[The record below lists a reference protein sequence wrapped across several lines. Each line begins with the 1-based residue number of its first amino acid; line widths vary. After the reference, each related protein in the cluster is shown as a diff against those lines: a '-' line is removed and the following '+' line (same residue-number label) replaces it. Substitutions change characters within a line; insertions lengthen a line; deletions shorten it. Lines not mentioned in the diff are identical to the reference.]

1 MASNR
6 VKFGPARIR
15 DRFELMD
22 GILLVFLI
30 LMALAI
36 IFPLLN
42 VLALSFASQKEAAER
57 PLMLFPFQPTIDNYY
72 RLFQDP
78 RIAIGYKTTLLIVLI
93 GVPINMLLTT
103 SLAYGL
109 SRTNFPGGKVIFYA
123 VLLTMLFNGGIVP
136 MYLLMLQLG
145 LTKSLFSVLLAYG
158 VNTFYFV
165 ITRAYMMSLPDALIE
180 SAKIDGATEW
190 RILFSVILPLSKPI
204 LATVLLFYPGYTY
217 KSIDPAGTTA
227 TTKVGE
233 GTVITLYY
241 AVERWNEWYNAMI
254 FLRRNDLI
262 PLQLVLRNIVMESN
276 IVNSLSIAGPHVPR
290 FTEGI
295 QSATIMV
302 TMLPIMC
309 FFPFLQKYFVKGI
322 MVGAIK
328 A

>member
-1 MASNR
+1 MASNKKN
-6 VKFGPARIR
+6 VANVRIR

-22 GILLVFLI
+22 AILLFFLI
-30 LMALAI
+30 LMALVI
-36 IFPLLN
+36 IFPVIN

-57 PLMLFPFQPTIDNYY
+57 PLMMFPREPTIDNFY

-78 RIAIGYKTTLLIVLI
+78 RILIGYKTTLLIVLI
-93 GVPINMLLTT
+93 GVPLNMILTT

-109 SRTNFPGGKVIFYA
+109 SRTNFPGGKFLFYA

-136 MYLLMLQLG
+136 LYLLMMQLG

-158 VNTFYFV
+158 VNTFYFI
-165 ITRAYMMSLPDALIE
+165 ITRSYMMSLPDALIE

-190 RILFSVILPLSKPI
+190 RIFFSVILPLSKPI
-204 LATVLLFYPGYTY
+204 LATVLLFY
-217 KSIDPAGTTA
+217 
-227 TTKVGE
+227 
-233 GTVITLYY
+233 
-241 AVERWNEWYNAMI
+241 AVDRWNEWYNAMI

-262 PLQLVLRNIVMESN
+262 PLQLVLRTIVMDSN
-276 IVNSLSIAGPHVPR
+276 IVNSLSIAGPRVPR

>member
-1 MASNR
+1 MKKTTAN
-6 VKFGPARIR
+6 VRIR

-22 GILLVFLI
+22 GILLFFLI
-30 LMALAI
+30 LMALVI
-36 IFPLLN
+36 IFPVIN

-57 PLMLFPFQPTIDNYY
+57 PLMMFPLQPTIDNYY

-78 RIAIGYKTTLLIVLI
+78 RIVIGYKTTLLIVLI
-93 GVPINMLLTT
+93 GVPLNMLLTT

-109 SRTNFPGGKVIFYA
+109 SRTNFPGGKVIFYLI
-123 VLLTMLFNGGIVP
+123 LLTMLFNGGIVP

-145 LTKSLFSVLLAYG
+145 LTKSLFSVLL
-158 VNTFYFV
+158 F
-165 ITRAYMMSLPDALIE
+165 
-180 SAKIDGATEW
+180 
-190 RILFSVILPLSKPI
+190 
-204 LATVLLFYPGYTY
+204 
-217 KSIDPAGTTA
+217 
-227 TTKVGE
+227 
-233 GTVITLYY
+233 Y
-241 AVERWNEWYNAMI
+241 AVDRWNEWYNAMI

-262 PLQLVLRNIVMESN
+262 PLQLVLRTIVMDSN
-276 IVNSLSIAGPHVPR
+276 IVNSLSIAGPRVPR

-295 QSATIMV
+295 QSATIIV

>member
-1 MASNR
+1 MTA
-6 VKFGPARIR
+6 ARKKHRHFR

-22 GILLVFLI
+22 ALI
-30 LMALAI
+30 LIFLLLMAI
-36 IFPLLN
+36 IIALPVIN
-42 VLALSFASQKEAAER
+42 VLALSFATQKEAAER
-57 PLMLFPFQPTIDNYY
+57 PLMLFPLSPTIDNYF

-78 RIAIGYKTTLLIVLI
+78 RIGIGYKTTLLIVLI
-93 GVPINMLLTT
+93 GVPFNMLLTT

-109 SRTNFPGGKVIFYA
+109 SRTSFPGGKVIFYL

-165 ITRAYMMSLPDALIE
+165 ITRSYMMSLPDALIE

-204 LATVLLFYPGYTY
+204 LATVLLFY
-217 KSIDPAGTTA
+217 
-227 TTKVGE
+227 
-233 GTVITLYY
+233 
-241 AVERWNEWYNAMI
+241 AVDRWNEWYNAMI

-262 PLQLVLRNIVMESN
+262 PLQLVLRNIVMDSS

>member
-6 VKFGPARIR
+6 VKFGPAHIR

-204 LATVLLFYPGYTY
+204 LATVLLFY
-217 KSIDPAGTTA
+217 
-227 TTKVGE
+227 
-233 GTVITLYY
+233 
-241 AVERWNEWYNAMI
+241 AVDRWNEWYNAMI

>member
-1 MASNR
+1 MASMKKTNAN
-6 VKFGPARIR
+6 VRIR

-22 GILLVFLI
+22 GILLFFLV
-30 LMALAI
+30 LMALVI
-36 IFPLLN
+36 IFPVIN

-57 PLMLFPFQPTIDNYY
+57 PLMMFPLQPTIDNYY

-78 RIAIGYKTTLLIVLI
+78 RILIGYKTTLLIVLI
-93 GVPINMLLTT
+93 GVPMNMLLTT

-109 SRTNFPGGKVIFYA
+109 SRTNFPGGKLIFYL

-165 ITRAYMMSLPDALIE
+165 ITRSYIMSLPDALIE

-204 LATVLLFYPGYTY
+204 LATVLLFY
-217 KSIDPAGTTA
+217 
-227 TTKVGE
+227 
-233 GTVITLYY
+233 
-241 AVERWNEWYNAMI
+241 AVDRWNEWYNSMI

-262 PLQLVLRNIVMESN
+262 PLQLVLRTIVMDSN
-276 IVNSLSIAGPHVPR
+276 IVNSLSIAGPRVPR

>member
-1 MASNR
+1 MTVAAKKKR
-6 VKFGPARIR
+6 RRHLR

-22 GILLVFLI
+22 GIILFFLLIMAVLI
-30 LMALAI
+30 L
-36 IFPLLN
+36 FPMLN
-42 VLALSFASQKEAAER
+42 VLALSLATQKEAAEN
-57 PLMLFPFQPTIDNYY
+57 PLMMFPTQPTIDNFY

-78 RIAIGYKTTLLIVLI
+78 RILIGYKTTLLIVVI
-93 GVPINMLLTT
+93 GVPLNMLLTT

-109 SRTNFPGGKVIFYA
+109 SRTHFPGGKFLFYA

-136 MYLLMLQLG
+136 MYLLMMQLG

-158 VNTFYFV
+158 VNTFYFI
-165 ITRAYMMSLPDALIE
+165 ITRSYMMSLPDALVE
-180 SAKIDGATEW
+180 SAKIDGAAEW
-190 RILFSVILPLSKPI
+190 RIFFSVILPLSKPI
-204 LATVLLFYPGYTY
+204 LATVLLFY
-217 KSIDPAGTTA
+217 
-227 TTKVGE
+227 
-233 GTVITLYY
+233 
-241 AVERWNEWYNAMI
+241 AVDRWNEWYNSMI

-262 PLQLVLRNIVMESN
+262 PLQLVLRTIVMDSN
-276 IVNSLSIAGPHVPR
+276 IVNSLSIAGPRVPR

-295 QSATIMV
+295 QSATIIV

>member
-1 MASNR
+1 MTMAKKNHR
-6 VKFGPARIR
+6 RHFR

-22 GILLVFLI
+22 GIILVFLI
-30 LMALAI
+30 LMAIMIL
-36 IFPLLN
+36 FPMIN
-42 VLALSFASQKEAAER
+42 VFALSIATQKEAAER
-57 PLMLFPFQPTIDNYY
+57 PLMMFPYEPTIDNYY

-78 RIAIGYKTTLLIVLI
+78 RIGIGYKTTLLIVLI
-93 GVPINMLLTT
+93 GVPMNMLLTT

-109 SRTNFPGGKVIFYA
+109 SKTNYPGGKFLFYA

-165 ITRAYMMSLPDALIE
+165 ITRSYIMSLPDALIE

-204 LATVLLFYPGYTY
+204 LATVLLFY
-217 KSIDPAGTTA
+217 
-227 TTKVGE
+227 
-233 GTVITLYY
+233 
-241 AVERWNEWYNAMI
+241 AVDRWNEWYNAMI

-262 PLQLVLRNIVMESN
+262 PLQLVLRNIVMDSN
-276 IVNSLSIAGPHVPR
+276 IVNSLSIAGPRVPR